1 MKTSVVI
8 PATDGNFGYLNCILR
23 HYEDGVE
30 KPDEVVVS
38 ISNSHLIKQ
47 QDIDA
52 LGNKFSRSFDM
63 KILRHEKRMVQGPN
77 RDAVTKAAT
86 GDIIISN
93 DADDIPHPQR
103 VKIIKELF
111 GTHDIVMLN
120 HGYQTHTAFPN
131 INDIKII
138 LPTEVFN
145 HHFPGCDP
153 NLEERPNPHDLG
165 FHAPYGGN
173 LPWTIHAGNVAFS
186 KAVFDIM
193 SWRHTEEIAWDYD
206 FCMDVLYKFKKSMII
221 NAPLLWYNMLG
232 TRRNYANPKDL
243 GELYK
248 E

>member
-1 MKTSVVI
+1 MKISVVI

-23 HYEDGVE
+23 HYEDSTQT
-30 KPDEVVVS
+30 PNEVVIS
-38 ISNSHLIKQ
+38 ISNAHKLESS
-47 QDIDA
+47 DIDW
-52 LGNKFSRSFDM
+52 LEDKFKNTFEL
-63 KILRHEKRMVQGPN
+63 KVIRHSCTMIQGPN
-77 RDAVTKAAT
+77 RDSVTKSAT

-103 VKIIKELF
+103 VQIIKKLF
-111 GTHDIVMLN
+111 TENDIVQLN
-120 HGYQTHTAFPN
+120 HGYQTKKSFQFVQDME
-131 INDIKII
+131 IVSCEK
-138 LPTEVFN
+138 VFN
-145 HHFPGCDP
+145 HHFPNCDP
-153 NLEERPNPHDLG
+153 NLKDRPNPHDLG

-186 KAVFDIM
+186 KDVFDVM

-206 FCMDVLYKFKKSMII
+206 FCMDVLYHFKKSMII
-221 NAPLLWYNMLG
+221 DAPLLWYNLLD